1 MKTLNRV
8 FALIGLALCLAGCVS
23 TEPDPVFTTNN
34 PGTDSTNGAPIDLAE
49 VGRFKNGD
57 LVVITFS
64 GGPGGDLIPQH
75 DERIKDDGT
84 ITLPLIGSIKAAGK
98 SPGTLQNE
106 IQNAYV
112 PKYYKRLTVTVKPFE
127 QFFYVQGQVRQP
139 GRYPYSGEIT
149 AMKAIT
155 TAGGFTDF
163 ANKKKVRLTREGDA
177 ILQLNCEILEKD
189 PSQDPKVLPGDQ
201 IRVELRRWW

>member
-8 FALIGLALCLAGCVS
+8 FALTGLALCLAGCVS

-34 PGTDSTNGAPIDLAE
+34 PTTDSTNGAPINLAE
-49 VGRFKNGD
+49 VGRFKHGD
-57 LVVITFS
+57 LVVVSFS
-64 GGPGGDLIPQH
+64 GVPGGDLIPQH

-84 ITLPLIGSIKAAGK
+84 ITLPLIGSIKAVGK
-98 SPGTLQNE
+98 SPGSLQHE
-106 IQNAYV
+106 IQSAYV
-112 PKYYKRLTVTVKPFE
+112 PKFYKRLTVTVKPFE

-177 ILQLNCEILEKD
+177 ILQLNCEKLEKD